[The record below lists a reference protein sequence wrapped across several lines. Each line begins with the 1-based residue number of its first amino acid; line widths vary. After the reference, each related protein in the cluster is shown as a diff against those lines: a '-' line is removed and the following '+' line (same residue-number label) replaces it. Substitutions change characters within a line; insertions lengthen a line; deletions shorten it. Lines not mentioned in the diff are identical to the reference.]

1 MEKPHQSKCGGILK
15 KIYKVEKMKKLNQ
28 REIHIKLEASSY
40 NLTTLTFIN
49 QKAGEALSDVRK
61 AIEEVK
67 QAINP
72 VFSHPTPQ
80 PSSDQRFPLLPETFQ
95 KLHRLR
101 EQSLAQKRQE
111 NHQVLENEPT
121 PAPVSDSAFPKM
133 PLSFQARL
141 DVLAVFDRFAFG
153 EQTYD
158 DLFKLSCEL
167 VEIYTQGYS
176 KTKGAD
182 NEKTHPNRSK

>member
-1 MEKPHQSKCGGILK
+1 M
-15 KIYKVEKMKKLNQ
+15 EKMKKLNQ
-28 REIHIKLEASSY
+28 REIYIKLEASSY
-40 NLTTLTFIN
+40 TLTTLTIIN
-49 QKAGEALSDVRK
+49 QKTGNELSAVRK

-72 VFSHPTPQ
+72 VSSHPTPQ
-80 PSSDQRFPLLPETFQ
+80 PSSDQRFPLTKHLFRE
-95 KLHRLR
+95 LR
-101 EQSLAQKRQE
+101 RERAASLAQKRQTR
-111 NHQVLENEPT
+111 HQEIQNEPT

-133 PLSFQARL
+133 PLSSQARL
-141 DVLAVFDRFAFG
+141 DVLAVFERFAFG

-182 NEKTHPNRSK
+182 NEKTHPIHSD

>member
-1 MEKPHQSKCGGILK
+1 ME
-15 KIYKVEKMKKLNQ
+15 KLNQ

-40 NLTTLTFIN
+40 NLTTLTVIN
-49 QKAGEALSDVRK
+49 QKTGDELSEVRK

-72 VFSHPTPQ
+72 APYQPTIQ
-80 PSSDQRFPLLPETFQ
+80 PNSVQKHQPIRETFR
-95 KLHRLR
+95 LLCRLR

-111 NHQVLENEPT
+111 NHQSLENEPT

-133 PLSFQARL
+133 PLSSQARL
-141 DVLAVFDRFAFG
+141 DVLAVLDRFAFG

-176 KTKGAD
+176 K
-182 NEKTHPNRSK
+182 NSL